1 MYQPEKWRRCTDLGM
16 QALKIVKEQMP
27 DVKIYLYGSK
37 VEGNINFEA
46 ENLHIIPIEKCN
58 EIYNRCKVGLCLSSS
73 NPSRI
78 PFEMMATGLP
88 VVELYR
94 ENNLYDM
101 PNESVLLAE
110 STPEGLATAIMKILK
125 DNKLQEKM
133 SKAGIQYMKDKDL
146 SQGFV
151 QFTEAVMDMFEDNY
165 DVGDSINKSYK
176 KEIIVGDKN
185 LKTTDGSDIPALYV
199 SPNGPFMRKLVKI
212 KRKLVHIRYMI
223 FRR

>member
-1 MYQPEKWRRCTDLGM
+1 
-16 QALKIVKEQMP
+16 
-27 DVKIYLYGSK
+27 
-37 VEGNINFEA
+37 
-46 ENLHIIPIEKCN
+46 
-58 EIYNRCKVGLCLSSS
+58 
-73 NPSRI
+73 
-78 PFEMMATGLP
+78 MMATGLP